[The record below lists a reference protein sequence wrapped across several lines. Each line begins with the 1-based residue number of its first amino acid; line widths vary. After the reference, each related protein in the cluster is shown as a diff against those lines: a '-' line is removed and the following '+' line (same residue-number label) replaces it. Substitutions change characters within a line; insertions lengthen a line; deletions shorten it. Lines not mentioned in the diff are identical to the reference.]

1 MESNK
6 VKARS
11 YKWTTAIVLFL
22 LTLFSGCKDG
32 DTVTEI
38 VPARHWVERTVAVVA
53 PLSDNASKQQ
63 MERIA
68 AWFTEN
74 LTEAQRQDTL
84 AISLKIEWYNEDT
97 EDLVALSKTLAGRDD
112 ITAIIGPF
120 GNDAVEAFA
129 PACHDAKKP
138 LIVPTA
144 TSEEIQ
150 RRYAVKKVK
159 DNKSDDPFLWAL
171 TENDAT
177 FVETVMSSF
186 ATFSHYWSSIFTSIA
201 NKSCYFFSPA
211 STYGQT
217 FEYWAPFFAE
227 NYGINLLANTQYR
240 SNDELATE
248 MAKIIKERG
257 MIQYD
262 GKAMFCVVENLQQL
276 HDLIPLLR
284 QRLVEALQIGEPEFF
299 DAFDGYYQA
308 ALIAANTYF
317 AVPNINQQE
326 LLAFDDNEKYVL
338 NNLVGFSPYPDPTTG
353 FEESFHRRFTYRP
366 TFAES
371 KLYDALLLAAF
382 AACYQA
388 HYPNVGDINDA
399 IVAITKG
406 NGGKL
411 DPTVWDDI
419 EMASYLKSME
429 NGQLPAFRGA
439 SGDIAFDAESY
450 APASHTTYMQW
461 QIRKYDNTHGG
472 NYTSL
477 GFFDDS
483 GSKRL
488 VNNREAWKYLYD
500 QNQAEAD
507 FASQSGQSAN
517 ITYPAL
523 TDQYAVLVQGSHETD
538 NVRHMGD
545 VMMMYQLLRKGG
557 FDDDHIILIVDKATA
572 ADKNYVIRAD
582 DNGPD
587 LMGGTDQ
594 LPAAVIDYDNA
605 GLSAADI
612 SSILLGVESSRLP
625 TVLPRDAGQNVLLF
639 WSGHGGTNAFKWR
652 NDDLNNGFTSAQLQQ
667 TAWLM
672 RSSDDPTCRKLLVV
686 AEPCY
691 GESVISALDGIDG
704 ALGISGANRYEQSW
718 GDNWS
723 VKGGWLC
730 DRFSLNF
737 YNSLSDNPRT
747 NYHDLFLYLAKH
759 TIASHARIVNANHF
773 GNLSSANPS
782 EFIIYEK

>member
-1 MESNK
+1 M
-6 VKARS
+6 
-11 YKWTTAIVLFL
+11 
-22 LTLFSGCKDG
+22 
-32 DTVTEI
+32 
-38 VPARHWVERTVAVVA
+38 PARHWVERTVAVVA

-84 AISLKIEWYNEDT
+84 AISLKIEWYDEDT
-97 EDLVALSKTLAGRDD
+97 EDLAALSKMLAGRDD

-159 DNKSDDPFLWAL
+159 DNKSDVPFLWAL

-186 ATFSHYWSSIFTSIA
+186 ATSSHYWSSIFTSIV

-353 FEESFHRRFTYRP
+353 FEESFHQRFVPQKRCLWLQHQSDGIHRRGLR
-366 TFAES
+366 
-371 KLYDALLLAAF
+371 LLA
-382 AACYQA
+382 
-388 HYPNVGDINDA
+388 
-399 IVAITKG
+399 
-406 NGGKL
+406 
-411 DPTVWDDI
+411 
-419 EMASYLKSME
+419 
-429 NGQLPAFRGA
+429 
-439 SGDIAFDAESY
+439 
-450 APASHTTYMQW
+450 
-461 QIRKYDNTHGG
+461 
-472 NYTSL
+472 
-477 GFFDDS
+477 
-483 GSKRL
+483 
-488 VNNREAWKYLYD
+488 
-500 QNQAEAD
+500 
-507 FASQSGQSAN
+507 
-517 ITYPAL
+517 
-523 TDQYAVLVQGSHETD
+523 
-538 NVRHMGD
+538 
-545 VMMMYQLLRKGG
+545 
-557 FDDDHIILIVDKATA
+557 
-572 ADKNYVIRAD
+572 
-582 DNGPD
+582 
-587 LMGGTDQ
+587 
-594 LPAAVIDYDNA
+594 
-605 GLSAADI
+605 
-612 SSILLGVESSRLP
+612 
-625 TVLPRDAGQNVLLF
+625 
-639 WSGHGGTNAFKWR
+639 
-652 NDDLNNGFTSAQLQQ
+652 
-667 TAWLM
+667 
-672 RSSDDPTCRKLLVV
+672 
-686 AEPCY
+686 
-691 GESVISALDGIDG
+691 
-704 ALGISGANRYEQSW
+704 
-718 GDNWS
+718 
-723 VKGGWLC
+723 
-730 DRFSLNF
+730 
-737 YNSLSDNPRT
+737 
-747 NYHDLFLYLAKH
+747 
-759 TIASHARIVNANHF
+759 
-773 GNLSSANPS
+773 
-782 EFIIYEK
+782 

>member
-1 MESNK
+1 MLMTMLCAAFFILHS
-6 VKARS
+6 S
-11 YKWTTAIVLFL
+11 LFI
-22 LTLFSGCKDG
+22 SCSKDG

-38 VPARHWVERTVAVVA
+38 VPARHWVEKTVAVVA
-53 PLSDNASKQQ
+53 PLSNATSKEQLD
-63 MERIA
+63 RTA
-68 AWFTEN
+68 RWFTN
-74 LTEAQRQDTL
+74 KLTKAQRHDTL
-84 AISLKIEWYNEDT
+84 AISLKIEWYDEDT
-97 EDLVALSKTLAGRDD
+97 EDLAALSKTLAGRDD

-120 GNDAVEAFA
+120 GNDAVDAFA
-129 PACHDAKKP
+129 PACQNTQKP

-144 TSEEIQ
+144 TNEEVL

-159 DNKSDDPFLWAL
+159 DNKTEEPFLWAL
-171 TENDAT
+171 TESDAT
-177 FVETVMSSF
+177 LVETMMSSY
-186 ATFSHYWSSIFTSIA
+186 AIFNEFWDETD
-201 NKSCYFFSPA
+201 NTCYFFSPA
-211 STYGQT
+211 TTYGQT
-217 FEYWAPFFAE
+217 FEYWVPFFAE
-227 NYGINLLANTQYR
+227 NYGINIESIMQYQ
-240 SNDELATE
+240 SIDELASV
-248 MAKIIKERG
+248 MAKYCAARSSTSRFDEKA
-257 MIQYD
+257 QY
-262 GKAMFCVVENLQQL
+262 CVMDNLQQL
-276 HDLIPLLR
+276 YDLIPLLR
-284 QRLVEALQIGEPEFF
+284 QRIIKEKNWDDLGYTPDKFDEDEGSIQSRIIARNSFF
-299 DAFDGYYQA
+299 V
-308 ALIAANTYF
+308 
-317 AVPNINQQE
+317 VPNINQQE
-326 LLAFDDNEKYVL
+326 LI
-338 NNLVGFSPYPDPTTG
+338 NNDENHLLKHLVGFSPYSDPTTG
-353 FEESFHRRFTYRP
+353 FEESYRHFFAWYP
-366 TFAES
+366 TLAES
-371 KLYDALLLAAF
+371 KLYDGLMLAAF
-382 AACYQA
+382 ASFYREHNPA
-388 HYPNVGDINDA
+388 VGSINDA
-399 IVAITKG
+399 IIAITKG

-411 DPTVWDDI
+411 DPAVWDDI

-429 NGQLPAFRGA
+429 NGQLPPFRGA
-439 SGDIAFDAESY
+439 SGDIAFAPASY
-450 APASHTTYMQW
+450 APASHTTYLQW
-461 QIRKYDNTHGG
+461 QIVG
-472 NYTSL
+472 NDFIRL
-477 GFFDDS
+477 GYFDDN

-507 FASQSGQSAN
+507 FTNQSGQGTN

-538 NVRHMGD
+538 NVRHMSD

-557 FDDDHIILIVDKATA
+557 FDDDHIILVVDKATA
-572 ADKNYVIRAD
+572 SDKNYVIRAD

-587 LMGGTDQ
+587 LMGGTDG

-652 NDDLNNGFTSAQLQQ
+652 NDDLNNGFTSAQLKQ

-672 RSSDDPTCRKLLVV
+672 RSSDAPTCRKLLVV

-737 YNSLSDNPRT
+737 YNSLSENPRT

-773 GNLSSANPS
+773 GNLSSANPG